1 MASSSLVLPC
11 SSCWTI
17 VSNSFSASSKER
29 PAMSLGSTGTLATG
43 ASLGVPTHGNQ
54 PRLQGPAVP
63 IHGPGSCPIPR
74 GFSGPCNSR
83 SRNARSRHGGL
94 ACSQD
99 KIALRALR
107 PSLANGSF
115 RPAEIHGSSWEKTP
129 MGNVSH
135 LVTRTAALQSSTEN
149 GLGEAVP
156 GKDRQFVTAL
166 ARGLNI
172 LRAFH
177 VGEGILGK

>member
-17 VSNSFSASSKER
+17 VSSSFSASSKER
-29 PAMSLGSTGTLATG
+29 PAMSLGSAGSLATG
-43 ASLGVPTHGNQ
+43 ASLRMSIHGS
-54 PRLQGPAVP
+54 PPGLQGPAVP
-63 IHGPGSCPIPR
+63 VHD
-74 GFSGPCNSR
+74 SGKSLIWRAFPAPHNSR
-83 SRNARSRHGGL
+83 SRIVHPWHGGL

-115 RPAEIHGSSWEKTP
+115 RPAEINGHSWEKTP

-149 GLGEAVP
+149 GLGEGIP